1 MTMSNNAVVSIF
13 LDKRRPKK
21 SGKFPIKLRVY
32 MQILREQK
40 LYPLNYEF
48 SEKEYE
54 DIWLN
59 NRPLKENREIRLKLQ
74 FIENNAYNL
83 AKKITPF
90 SFSTFERMYFD
101 NQYKNKND
109 IGYYYEQAIKI
120 YRQNNQIG
128 TAENYDL
135 SLKSLLKFHGKN
147 SLPISFITAQWLE
160 DYERNMIEVN
170 KRSQTTVGFY
180 LRPLRAVFNTAIANK
195 SITTEQ
201 YPFGKR
207 KYTIPAPKSVKK
219 ALNKDQ
225 LTVLFK
231 CKPKTMEQKKAR
243 DLWFFSYSCNGMN
256 FKDIAT
262 LKFQDIKGETLTF
275 NRAKT
280 KRTNKSQAPSIIY
293 LNNFTKK
300 VIANYG
306 NRNGEATDYVFD
318 FLSNDDSALE
328 IERKVS
334 NIIRYVNQHLKTLA
348 KSIGIEEE
356 ISTYWARH
364 SFATAAIRQGA
375 SMEFVSEALR
385 HSNLNTTKGYFA
397 GFEDEKKKEI
407 NAKLMEF

>member
-1 MTMSNNAVVSIF
+1 
-13 LDKRRPKK
+13 
-21 SGKFPIKLRVY
+21 
-32 MQILREQK
+32 
-40 LYPLNYEF
+40 
-48 SEKEYE
+48 
-54 DIWLN
+54 
-59 NRPLKENREIRLKLQ
+59 
-74 FIENNAYNL
+74 
-83 AKKITPF
+83 
-90 SFSTFERMYFD
+90 MYFD

>member
-1 MTMSNNAVVSIF
+1 
-13 LDKRRPKK
+13 
-21 SGKFPIKLRVY
+21 
-32 MQILREQK
+32 
-40 LYPLNYEF
+40 
-48 SEKEYE
+48 
-54 DIWLN
+54 
-59 NRPLKENREIRLKLQ
+59 
-74 FIENNAYNL
+74 
-83 AKKITPF
+83 
-90 SFSTFERMYFD
+90 
-101 NQYKNKND
+101 
-109 IGYYYEQAIKI
+109 
-120 YRQNNQIG
+120 
-128 TAENYDL
+128 
-135 SLKSLLKFHGKN
+135 
-147 SLPISFITAQWLE
+147 
-160 DYERNMIEVN
+160 
-170 KRSQTTVGFY
+170 
-180 LRPLRAVFNTAIANK
+180 
-195 SITTEQ
+195 
-201 YPFGKR
+201 
-207 KYTIPAPKSVKK
+207 
-219 ALNKDQ
+219 
-225 LTVLFK
+225 
-231 CKPKTMEQKKAR
+231 MEQKKAR

>member
-1 MTMSNNAVVSIF
+1 MSNNAVVSIF

-21 SGKFPIKLRVY
+21 SGKFPIKLRIY

-207 KYTIPAPKSVKK
+207 KYTIPAPKSVKT

-293 LNNFTKK
+293 LNDFTKK

>member
-1 MTMSNNAVVSIF
+1 MSNNAVVSIF